1 MFAVLFIC
9 GNVLL
14 RIAGKVTKNAK
25 IRTPKYFVSHVNT
38 FFVSLTFDRLL
49 VTRFL
54 KSATIKQSW
63 LARGLFCL
71 PEIDSLDVT
80 SNPCFEFFP
89 G

>member
-1 MFAVLFIC
+1 MFAVIFIC

-25 IRTPKYFVSHVNT
+25 IRTPKYFLLHGKY

-63 LARGLFCL
+63 LARG
-71 PEIDSLDVT
+71 
-80 SNPCFEFFP
+80 FFGLTP
-89 G
+89 RNRLS

>member
-1 MFAVLFIC
+1 MFAVIFIC
-9 GNVLL
+9 GNVLC
-14 RIAGKVTKNAK
+14 GCWK
-25 IRTPKYFVSHVNT
+25 SHKKTQKSEPQNISCYTVNT